1 MRISVWGPALGFT
14 PAPSD
19 TAGPAPERREIVFA
33 GERVGSQVFRGEP
46 PPGTA
51 IEGPALWALPEAT
64 LLVPPGWSGE
74 VDGFGNV
81 LLERAPT
88 GEEGSR

>member
-1 MRISVWGPALGFT
+1 MA
-14 PAPSD
+14 
-19 TAGPAPERREIVFA
+19 
-33 GERVGSQVFRGEP
+33 SQVFRGEP

-81 LLERAPT
+81 LLEREGAG
-88 GEEGSR
+88 GERSR